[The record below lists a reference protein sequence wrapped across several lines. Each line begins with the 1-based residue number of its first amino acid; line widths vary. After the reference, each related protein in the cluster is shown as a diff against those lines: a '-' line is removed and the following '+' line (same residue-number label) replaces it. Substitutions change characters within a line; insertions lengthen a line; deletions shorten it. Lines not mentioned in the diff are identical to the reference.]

1 MAEDRLTICLA
12 LHRLAVSQYSNY
24 NFNSMCNFDGLLLGC
39 NEDGLFKLDSGDVDN
54 TSHIDAFF
62 RLGPS
67 ELGITENKSVRHLV
81 VNARLDG
88 PLRMSVNP
96 DGKGDVSTEMIPKN
110 EDLRLIGI
118 KVPIGK
124 DSKGRSLDLK
134 VENVQ
139 GSDFT
144 INRIDAL
151 LVKKASDS

>member
-12 LHRLAVSQYSNY
+12 LRRVAAGQYSNY

-39 NEDGLFKLDSGDVDN
+39 NEDGLFKLDDGDLDI
-54 TSHIDAFF
+54 TDAIEAFF

-67 ELGITENKSVRHLV
+67 ELGIVEEKAVRHLL
-81 VNARLDG
+81 VNARLTG
-88 PLRMSVNP
+88 PLKMSVNP
-96 DGKGDVSTEMIPKN
+96 DGKGDISTDVIPKS
-110 EDLRLIGI
+110 EDLRLIGLR
-118 KVPIGK
+118 VPVGK

-144 INRIDAL
+144 INRVDAL
-151 LVKKASDS
+151 LVKKASGS